1 MKIKHMDSTNNN
13 TTNNVW
19 GNKNRSNRYHKN
31 TDNHHNDSN

>member
-31 TDNHHNDSN
+31 TDKHHNDSN